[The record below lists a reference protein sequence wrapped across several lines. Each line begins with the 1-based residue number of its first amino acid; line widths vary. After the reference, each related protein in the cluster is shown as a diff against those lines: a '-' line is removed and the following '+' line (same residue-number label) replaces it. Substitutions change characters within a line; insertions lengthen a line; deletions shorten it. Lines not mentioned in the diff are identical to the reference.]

1 MRHRRIAFVLALLA
15 AEAGAT
21 HAGAASSAK
30 PTAAAGRDG
39 LVASAETLYVEG
51 QFASADSLYAR
62 ILTAAPKDTTA
73 LRGRAGIALLENRIP
88 DARRWYEAQLT
99 QMPDHRGAR
108 RGLAECVVRS
118 DDYARAATLLRQTGR
133 EPRARQLES
142 FAGRKPYRADARAA
156 EVAFVQTDPL
166 PVIQLSVNGSAP
178 VFFIIDTGA
187 ADLVLDDAFADSV
200 NARTFGA
207 DSGTF
212 AGGKRASF
220 VYGAIDSV
228 TLGGL
233 TV

>member
-1 MRHRRIAFVLALLA
+1 MRRRLSGIAIAALLA
-15 AEAGAT
+15 A
-21 HAGAASSAK
+21 HPVAASSAR
-30 PTAAAGRDG
+30 PTAAAGREG
-39 LVASAETLYVEG
+39 LVAAAETLYVMGE
-51 QFASADSLYAR
+51 FAAADSLYER
-62 ILTAAPKDTTA
+62 LLTSAPKDTVA
-73 LRGRAGIALLENRIP
+73 LRGRAGVALLENRIP
-88 DARRWYEAQLT
+88 DARRGYEALLAQV
-99 QMPDHRGAR
+99 PDHRGAR
-108 RGLAECVVRS
+108 RGLAECFVRS
-118 DDYARAATLLRQTGR
+118 GDYARAAALLKLAGR

-142 FAGRKPYRADARAA
+142 FAGRRPYRADARTA

-166 PVIQLSVNGSAP
+166 PVIQLSINGSAP

-200 NARTFGA
+200 HARTFGA